1 MRSGPSVSWPSSSA
15 ARPERS
21 CPMRSS
27 GGACATRASARIRCS
42 GEDRRMNVEHI
53 LASKGR
59 EVKTIRPNVSI
70 AEALRRLRAEG
81 IGSLVVSENG
91 TNLAG
96 ILSDRDI
103 LDAIADHGI
112 DILGESVRGVMTEE
126 VFTCSREDWVSR
138 IMALMTDRR
147 IRHVPVVEGDGR
159 LCGMISIGDVV
170 KQRLDEIEGEADALR
185 EYVTSAM

>member
-1 MRSGPSVSWPSSSA
+1 
-15 ARPERS
+15 
-21 CPMRSS
+21 
-27 GGACATRASARIRCS
+27 
-42 GEDRRMNVEHI
+42 MNVEHI

-103 LDAIADHGI
+103 LNAIADHGI
-112 DILGESVRGVMTEE
+112 DILGESVRGVMTEK
-126 VFTCSREDWVSR
+126 VFTCSREDRVGR

-147 IRHVPVVEGDGR
+147 IRHVPVVERDGR

-170 KQRLDEIEGEADALR
+170 KQRLDEIEGEASALR